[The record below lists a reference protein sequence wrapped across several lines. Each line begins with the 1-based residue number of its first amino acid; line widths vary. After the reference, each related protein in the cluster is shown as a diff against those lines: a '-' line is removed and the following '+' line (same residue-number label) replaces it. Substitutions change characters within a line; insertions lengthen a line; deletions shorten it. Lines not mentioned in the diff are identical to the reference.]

1 MAIVEQQL
9 TLGLHEPDDLLDY
22 IDEWN
27 TDDGFEA
34 TIIPEPTQHEPGS
47 PGKVEVLAERL
58 RLGHQLWNEKDAKRS
73 RGATAILEA
82 LQMHVED

>member
-1 MAIVEQQL
+1 MANDEQQL

-34 TIIPEPTQHEPGS
+34 TIVPEATHHEPGS
-47 PGKVEVLAERL
+47 PGKVAVLAERL
-58 RLGHQLWNEKDAKRS
+58 KLGHQLWNDNDAKRS
-73 RGATAILEA
+73 RGATAIMEA
-82 LQMHVED
+82 LQMQMED